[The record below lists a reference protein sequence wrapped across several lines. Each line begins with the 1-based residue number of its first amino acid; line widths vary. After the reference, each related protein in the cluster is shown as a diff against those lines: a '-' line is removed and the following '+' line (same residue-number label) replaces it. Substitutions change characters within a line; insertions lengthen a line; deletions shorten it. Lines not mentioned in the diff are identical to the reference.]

1 MRKSTKRAFAIIQMK
16 KLFRVAFKG
25 WQRYKRNSLF
35 FSIYFYNEL
44 ALHKRKEGNFMEKKK
59 GFFEGSFGKFVLP
72 GIILQ
77 SVMIGGG
84 YATGREI
91 VEYGAKYGALGWLSG
106 LGTFLGFAVIAA
118 LTYELIRLT
127 KAYDFKTFMKTI
139 GGPLWI
145 VFDIVYLLFMVVIIA
160 VMASATGNI
169 VEQTLGLNYWVGVV
183 AITVVVAIL
192 NFYGSRLIERF
203 ETLGT
208 VALYAG
214 YIIFAVLVIGTF
226 GKNISTVFANHDT
239 SFIGGSVSAGKALW
253 SGVLY
258 CAYNLVVMPATFF
271 TIERQTRR
279 VESVVSGIIGGV
291 LATIPWFLTYFAVMC
306 FYPNP
311 DVLGASVPW
320 LAMMQG
326 TAGPVVIAIFGIVM
340 GWTLIETST
349 GIIHAALERVNNG
362 LKEAHKP
369 PMTGKQQAILT
380 IIVLVGSMV
389 LSKVGI
395 IDLIATVYNA
405 LSYAFLAIYVLP
417 LITVG
422 VYKICKLRK
431 AEKEEQKKHT
441 VSATQKHAV

>member
-214 YIIFAVLVIGTF
+214 YIIFSVLVIGTF

-441 VSATQKHAV
+441 VFATQKHAV

>member
-214 YIIFAVLVIGTF
+214 YIIFSVLVIGTF
-226 GKNISTVFANHDT
+226 GKNISTVFANYDT

-422 VYKICKLRK
+422 VYKIFKLRK
-431 AEKEEQKKHT
+431 AEKEEQKKHA

>member
-239 SFIGGSVSAGKALW
+239 SFIEGSVSAGKALW

-380 IIVLVGSMV
+380 IIILVGSMV

-422 VYKICKLRK
+422 VYKIFKLRK
-431 AEKEEQKKHT
+431 AEKEEQKKHA

>member
-106 LGTFLGFAVIAA
+106 LGTFLGFAVIAE

-214 YIIFAVLVIGTF
+214 YIIFSVLVIGTF

-422 VYKICKLRK
+422 VYKIFKLRK
-431 AEKEEQKKHT
+431 AEKEEQKKHA

>member
-145 VFDIVYLLFMVVIIA
+145 VLDIVYLLFMVVIIA

-422 VYKICKLRK
+422 VYKIFKLRK
-431 AEKEEQKKHT
+431 AEKEEQKKHA

>member
-1 MRKSTKRAFAIIQMK
+1 
-16 KLFRVAFKG
+16 
-25 WQRYKRNSLF
+25 
-35 FSIYFYNEL
+35 
-44 ALHKRKEGNFMEKKK
+44 MEKKK
-59 GFFEGSFGKFVLP
+59 GFFEGGFGKFVLP

-77 SVMIGGG
+77 SVLIGGG

-91 VEYGAKYGALGWLSG
+91 VEYGGKFGAYGWMAG

-118 LTYELIRLT
+118 LSYELIRLT
-127 KAYDFKTFMKTI
+127 KAYDFKSFMKTI
-139 GGPLWI
+139 GGPLYI

-192 NFYGSRLIERF
+192 NFYGSRLIEKF

-214 YIIFAVLVIGTF
+214 YIIFSVLVIGTY
-226 GKNISTVFANHDT
+226 GDNIGTVFANMDT
-239 SFIGGSVSAGKALW
+239 SYMEGGATAGAAIW
-253 SGVLY
+253 SGILY
-258 CAYNLVVMPATFF
+258 CAFNLVVLPSTFF

-279 VESVVSGIIGGV
+279 VESIVSGIVGGV
-291 LATIPWFLTYFAVMC
+291 LATVPWFLTYFAVMC

-320 LAMMQG
+320 LVMMQD

-349 GIIHAALERVNNG
+349 GIIHAAVERVNTG
-362 LKEAHKP
+362 LREMNKP
-369 PMTGKQQAILT
+369 PMSNKQTVVLT
-380 IIVLVGSMV
+380 VIVLVGSMF

-395 IDLIATVYNA
+395 IDLIATVYG
-405 LSYAFLAIYVLP
+405 LLGKIFLVIYVLP
-417 LITVG
+417 LVTVG
-422 VYKICKLRK
+422 VYKISKLRK
-431 AEKEEQKKHT
+431 EELANMNK
-441 VSATQKHAV
+441 

>member
-1 MRKSTKRAFAIIQMK
+1 MRKSRKRAFAIIQMK

-214 YIIFAVLVIGTF
+214 YIIFSVLVIGTF

-422 VYKICKLRK
+422 VYKIFKLRK
-431 AEKEEQKKHT
+431 AEKEEQKKHA

>member
-183 AITVVVAIL
+183 AITVVAIL

-214 YIIFAVLVIGTF
+214 YIIFSVLVIGTF

-422 VYKICKLRK
+422 VYKIFKLRK
-431 AEKEEQKKHT
+431 AEKEEQKKHA

>member
-214 YIIFAVLVIGTF
+214 YIIFTVLVIGTF

-422 VYKICKLRK
+422 VYKIFKLRK
-431 AEKEEQKKHT
+431 AEKEEQKKHA

>member
-1 MRKSTKRAFAIIQMK
+1 
-16 KLFRVAFKG
+16 
-25 WQRYKRNSLF
+25 
-35 FSIYFYNEL
+35 
-44 ALHKRKEGNFMEKKK
+44 
-59 GFFEGSFGKFVLP
+59 
-72 GIILQ
+72 
-77 SVMIGGG
+77 
-84 YATGREI
+84 
-91 VEYGAKYGALGWLSG
+91 
-106 LGTFLGFAVIAA
+106 
-118 LTYELIRLT
+118 
-127 KAYDFKTFMKTI
+127 
-139 GGPLWI
+139 
-145 VFDIVYLLFMVVIIA
+145 
-160 VMASATGNI
+160 
-169 VEQTLGLNYWVGVV
+169 
-183 AITVVVAIL
+183 
-192 NFYGSRLIERF
+192 
-203 ETLGT
+203 
-208 VALYAG
+208 
-214 YIIFAVLVIGTF
+214 
-226 GKNISTVFANHDT
+226 
-239 SFIGGSVSAGKALW
+239 
-253 SGVLY
+253 
-258 CAYNLVVMPATFF
+258 MPATFF

-279 VESVVSGIIGGV
+279 VESVVSGIIAAW

-369 PMTGKQQAILT
+369 PMTGKQRQILT

-422 VYKICKLRK
+422 VYKIFKLRK
-431 AEKEEQKKHT
+431 AEKENRRSMQFPQHRSMQSDTPKEFFNTGKNLHPYIHPNKIHPKERRYLR
-441 VSATQKHAV
+441 VSLFF

>member
-1 MRKSTKRAFAIIQMK
+1 MK

-44 ALHKRKEGNFMEKKK
+44 VLHKRKEGNFMEKKK

-431 AEKEEQKKHT
+431 AEKEEQKKHA

>member
-214 YIIFAVLVIGTF
+214 YIIFSVLVIGTF

-422 VYKICKLRK
+422 VYKIFKLRK
-431 AEKEEQKKHT
+431 AEKEEQKKHA

>member
-214 YIIFAVLVIGTF
+214 YIIFSVLVIGTF

-326 TAGPVVIAIFGIVM
+326 TEGPVVIAIFGIVM

-422 VYKICKLRK
+422 VYKIFKLRK
-431 AEKEEQKKHT
+431 AEKEEQKKHA

>member
-1 MRKSTKRAFAIIQMK
+1 MRKSTKRAFAIVQMK

-422 VYKICKLRK
+422 VYKIFKLRK
-431 AEKEEQKKHT
+431 AEKEEQKKHA

>member
-1 MRKSTKRAFAIIQMK
+1 MRKSTKRVFAIIQMK

-239 SFIGGSVSAGKALW
+239 SFIEGSVSAGKALW

-422 VYKICKLRK
+422 VYKIFKLRK
-431 AEKEEQKKHT
+431 AEKEEQKKHA

>member
-1 MRKSTKRAFAIIQMK
+1 MRKSTKRAFAIIQMN

-422 VYKICKLRK
+422 VYKIFKLRK
-431 AEKEEQKKHT
+431 AEKEEQKKHA

>member
-214 YIIFAVLVIGTF
+214 YIVFSVLVIGTF

-239 SFIGGSVSAGKALW
+239 SFIEGSVSAGKALW

-431 AEKEEQKKHT
+431 AEKEEQKKHA

>member
-214 YIIFAVLVIGTF
+214 YIIFSVLVIGTF

-291 LATIPWFLTYFAVMC
+291 LATIPWFLTYFAIMC

-422 VYKICKLRK
+422 VYKIFKLRK
-431 AEKEEQKKHT
+431 AEKEEQKKHA

>member
-214 YIIFAVLVIGTF
+214 YIIFSVLVIGTF

-239 SFIGGSVSAGKALW
+239 SFIEGSVSAGKALW

-431 AEKEEQKKHT
+431 AEKEEQKKHA
-441 VSATQKHAV
+441 VSAAQKHAV

>member
-214 YIIFAVLVIGTF
+214 YIIFSVLVIGTF

-362 LKEAHKP
+362 LKDAHKP

-422 VYKICKLRK
+422 VYKIFKLRK
-431 AEKEEQKKHT
+431 AEKEEQKKHA

>member
-239 SFIGGSVSAGKALW
+239 SFIGASVSAGKALW

-422 VYKICKLRK
+422 VYKIFKLRK
-431 AEKEEQKKHT
+431 AEKEEQKKHA

>member
-239 SFIGGSVSAGKALW
+239 SFIEGSVSAGKALW

-422 VYKICKLRK
+422 VYKIFKLRK
-431 AEKEEQKKHT
+431 AEKEEQKKHA

>member
-1 MRKSTKRAFAIIQMK
+1 MIQMK
-16 KLFRVAFKG
+16 KLFRVSFKG
-25 WQRYKRNSLF
+25 WRRYKRNSLF
-35 FSIYFYNEL
+35 FSIYFDHEW

-214 YIIFAVLVIGTF
+214 YIIFSVLVIGTF
-226 GKNISTVFANHDT
+226 GK
-239 SFIGGSVSAGKALW
+239 
-253 SGVLY
+253 
-258 CAYNLVVMPATFF
+258 P
-271 TIERQTRR
+271 
-279 VESVVSGIIGGV
+279 
-291 LATIPWFLTYFAVMC
+291 
-306 FYPNP
+306 
-311 DVLGASVPW
+311 
-320 LAMMQG
+320 
-326 TAGPVVIAIFGIVM
+326 
-340 GWTLIETST
+340 
-349 GIIHAALERVNNG
+349 
-362 LKEAHKP
+362 
-369 PMTGKQQAILT
+369 
-380 IIVLVGSMV
+380 
-389 LSKVGI
+389 
-395 IDLIATVYNA
+395 
-405 LSYAFLAIYVLP
+405 
-417 LITVG
+417 
-422 VYKICKLRK
+422 
-431 AEKEEQKKHT
+431 
-441 VSATQKHAV
+441 

>member
-214 YIIFAVLVIGTF
+214 YIIFSVLVIGTF

-239 SFIGGSVSAGKALW
+239 SFIEGSVSAGKALW

-431 AEKEEQKKHT
+431 AEKEEQKKHV

>member
-1 MRKSTKRAFAIIQMK
+1 MADVFTKEAAVFLRKKYE
-16 KLFRVAFKG
+16 G
-25 WQRYKRNSLF
+25 
-35 FSIYFYNEL
+35 
-44 ALHKRKEGNFMEKKK
+44 KEGRFMEKKK
-59 GFFEGSFGKFVLP
+59 GFFEGGFGKFVLP

-91 VEYGAKYGALGWLSG
+91 VEYGGKYGAYGWLSG

-118 LTYELIRLT
+118 LSYELIRLT
-127 KAYDFKTFMKTI
+127 KAYDFKSFMKTI

-145 VFDIVYLLFMVVIIA
+145 VFDVVYLLFMVVIIA

-214 YIIFAVLVIGTF
+214 YIIFSVLVIGTF
-226 GKNISTVFANHDT
+226 GDNISTVFANKDT
-239 SFIGGSVSAGKALW
+239 SFMEGTVSAGSALW
-253 SGVLY
+253 SGILY
-258 CAYNLVVMPATFF
+258 CGYNLVVLPATFF

-291 LATIPWFLTYFAVMC
+291 LATIPWFLTYFAIMC

-311 DVLGASVPW
+311 DVLGATVPW
-320 LAMMQG
+320 LTMMQD

-349 GIIHAALERVNNG
+349 GIIHAALERINTG
-362 LKEAHKP
+362 MKEMNKP
-369 PMTGKQQAILT
+369 PMTGKQQAVLT

-389 LSKVGI
+389 LSRVGI

-405 LSYAFLAIYVLP
+405 LSYVFLAIYVLP
-417 LITVG
+417 LFTVG
-422 VYKICKLRK
+422 IYKICKLRK
-431 AEKEEQKKHT
+431 AEKAAK
-441 VSATQKHAV
+441 AN